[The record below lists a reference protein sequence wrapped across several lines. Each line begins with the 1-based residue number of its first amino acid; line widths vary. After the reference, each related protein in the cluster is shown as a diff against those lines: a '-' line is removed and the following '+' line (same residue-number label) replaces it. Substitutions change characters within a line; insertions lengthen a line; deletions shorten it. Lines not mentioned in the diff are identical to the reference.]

1 MNESFKTKFGNIRIQ
16 DEKILITD
24 NSNIQFFMIKAML
37 FLNLATGIM
46 YLISHGIDGSFFSFI
61 WIFQCISSLV
71 VFIALM
77 RFTHRK
83 ELLSNEIKSI
93 KYLKRFNNQILNF
106 KLKNKRI
113 RRVYLSADKQ
123 NNQALLNQIKTGYW
137 ILDTGFSKA

>member
-37 FLNLATGIM
+37 FLNLATGVM
-46 YLISHGIDGSFFSFI
+46 FLISHGIDNTMPTFFY
-61 WIFQCISSLV
+61 IFQCLSSV
-71 VFIALM
+71 VLLPFLM
-77 RFTHRK
+77 QFTHKK
-83 ELLSNEIKSI
+83 ELMLNEIKSI
-93 KYLKRFNNQILNF
+93 KYLKRFNNHILNI